1 MTQSTLIDVRLARDL
16 VHTLTDRR
24 ETLALCESLTAGLA
38 SATVATVP
46 GASAVLRG
54 GLVTYATDLK
64 ASLAGVPEKILD
76 RYGPVSAVTA
86 RHMARGAQSVCGA
99 TWGVALTGV
108 AGPDPQDGH
117 PVGEVHIAVAGPS
130 RTVSHPAAEI
140 LADVVGVSELSPDFS
155 QFVQFALVPGAHE
168 PVRVLVGERQEIREY
183 AVAAAITAVLH
194 EITIESERDLVREQV
209 REQNGGD
216 NR

>member
-1 MTQSTLIDVRLARDL
+1 MTQGTLSDASAAADL
-16 VHTLTDRR
+16 VRTLTARG
-24 ETLALCESLTAGLA
+24 ETLAFCESLTAGLA
-38 SATVATVP
+38 SASVAEVP
-46 GASAVLRG
+46 GASNVLRG

-64 ASLAGVPEKILD
+64 VSLAGVPEKILD

-86 RHMARGAQSVCGA
+86 RHMARGAQSVCST

-140 LADVVGVSELSPDFS
+140 LADVAGIPDFS

-183 AVAAAITAVLH
+183 AVAAAIVAVLH
-194 EITIESERDLVREQV
+194 EITSEIE
-209 REQNGGD
+209 REQNGGG

>member
-1 MTQSTLIDVRLARDL
+1 MTRSMLIDVGSAPNL
-16 VHTLTDRR
+16 VRTLTDRC
-24 ETLALCESLTAGLA
+24 ETLAFCESLTAGLA
-38 SATVATVP
+38 SATVAAVP
-46 GASAVLRG
+46 GASNVLRG
-54 GLVTYATDLK
+54 GVITYATDLK
-64 ASLAGVPEKILD
+64 ASLAGVPEKILE
-76 RYGPVSAVTA
+76 RYGPVAAVTA
-86 RHMARGAQSVCGA
+86 RHMARGTQTVCGS

-140 LADVVGVSELSPDFS
+140 LADVAGIPDFS

-183 AVAAAITAVLH
+183 AVAAAIAAVLH
-194 EITIESERDLVREQV
+194 EIEAENKAEDVSENAREQK
-209 REQNGGD
+209 GGD

>member
-1 MTQSTLIDVRLARDL
+1 MTGPLIDVSSAPSL
-16 VHTLTDRR
+16 VRTLTERG
-24 ETLALCESLTAGLA
+24 ETLAFCESLTAGLA
-38 SATVATVP
+38 SATAATVP
-46 GASAVLRG
+46 GASKVLRG

-64 ASLAGVPEKILD
+64 GSLAGVPAAVLD
-76 RYGPVSAVTA
+76 RHGPVSSVTA

-140 LADVVGVSELSPDFS
+140 LADIAVAPELS
-155 QFVQFALVPGAHE
+155 QFALVPGARE
-168 PVRVLVGERQEIREY
+168 PVRVLVGERQQIREL
-183 AVAAAITAVLH
+183 AVAAALHAVLY
-194 EITIESERDLVREQV
+194 EVERDAA

>member
-1 MTQSTLIDVRLARDL
+1 MTGTLIDVSAAPSL
-16 VHTLTDRR
+16 VRTLTERG
-24 ETLALCESLTAGLA
+24 ETLAFCESLTAGLA

-46 GASAVLRG
+46 GASNVLRG
-54 GLVTYATDLK
+54 GLVTYATELK
-64 ASLAGVPEKILD
+64 GSLAGVPAALLD
-76 RYGPVSAVTA
+76 RHGPVSSVTA
-86 RHMARGAQSVCGA
+86 RHMARGARSVCGA

-140 LADVVGVSELSPDFS
+140 LTDIAGAPELS
-155 QFVQFALVPGAHE
+155 QFALVPGARE
-168 PVRVLVGERQEIREY
+168 PVRVLVGERQQIREL
-183 AVAAAITAVLH
+183 AVAAALHAVLY
-194 EITIESERDLVREQV
+194 EVERDAA
-209 REQNGGD
+209 REQNEGD

>member
-1 MTQSTLIDVRLARDL
+1 MTGTLIDAPAAPSLVR
-16 VHTLTDRR
+16 TLTERG
-24 ETLALCESLTAGLA
+24 ETLAFCESLTAGLA

-46 GASAVLRG
+46 GASNVLRG

-64 ASLAGVPEKILD
+64 GSLAGVPAEVLD
-76 RYGPVSAVTA
+76 RHGPVSAMTA

-117 PVGEVHIAVAGPS
+117 PVGEVYIAVAGPS
-130 RTVSHPAAEI
+130 RTVSQLAAEI
-140 LADVVGVSELSPDFS
+140 LGDAACAPELS
-155 QFVQFALVPGAHE
+155 QFALVPGARE
-168 PVRVLVGERQEIREY
+168 PVRVLVGERQQIREL
-183 AVAAAITAVLH
+183 AVSAALAAVLY
-194 EITIESERDLVREQV
+194 EAEREVAREQT

-216 NR
+216 DR

>member
-1 MTQSTLIDVRLARDL
+1 MTQSALIDASAASDL
-16 VHTLTDRR
+16 VRTLTERG
-24 ETLALCESLTAGLA
+24 ETLAFCESLTAGLA
-38 SATVATVP
+38 SATVAAVP
-46 GASAVLRG
+46 GASNVLRG
-54 GLVTYATDLK
+54 GVITYATDLK
-64 ASLAGVPEKILD
+64 ASLAGVPEKILEG
-76 RYGPVSAVTA
+76 YGPVAAVTA
-86 RHMARGAQSVCGA
+86 RHMARGAQTVCGS

-140 LADVVGVSELSPDFS
+140 LADVAGIPDFS

-183 AVAAAITAVLH
+183 AVAAAIAAVLH
-194 EITIESERDLVREQV
+194 EIEAENEAEDESENAREQK
-209 REQNGGD
+209 GGD

>member
-1 MTQSTLIDVRLARDL
+1 MTGTLIDVSAAPSL
-16 VHTLTDRR
+16 VRTLTERG
-24 ETLALCESLTAGLA
+24 ETLAFCESLTAGLA

-46 GASAVLRG
+46 GASTVLRG

-64 ASLAGVPEKILD
+64 GFLAGVPAAVLD
-76 RYGPVSAVTA
+76 RHGPVSAVTA
-86 RHMARGAQSVCGA
+86 RHMARGAQFVCGA

-117 PVGEVHIAVAGPS
+117 PVGEVHIAVAGPM
-130 RTVSHPAAEI
+130 RTVSHPAADI
-140 LADVVGVSELSPDFS
+140 LADVAGTPALS
-155 QFVQFALVPGAHE
+155 QFALVPGSQE
-168 PVRVLVGERQEIREY
+168 PVRVLVGERQQIREL
-183 AVAAAITAVLH
+183 AVAAAIAAMLYEV
-194 EITIESERDLVREQV
+194 ERSAA